1 MEKSVAKA
9 ATEEVGLGD
18 SWTVVDQAMFPEI
31 APSYRSKANVN
42 EDLSGDR
49 EEKPQT
55 HTKAV
60 QVAKQETNLGS
71 SRVKMDRPEMVQT
84 RASANQAVVH
94 EEIVED
100 PTGRSSGLLQP
111 QDSVDLQ
118 SSNSESESE
127 EENRPED
134 AAEIARVEEEMKL
147 RLRLLIAPIF
157 PALISGYVLAMY
169 ASNLDIPVPN
179 GLILITVFCAW
190 VFGIGANTM
199 ATI

>member
-1 MEKSVAKA
+1 
-9 ATEEVGLGD
+9 
-18 SWTVVDQAMFPEI
+18 
-31 APSYRSKANVN
+31 
-42 EDLSGDR
+42 
-49 EEKPQT
+49 
-55 HTKAV
+55 
-60 QVAKQETNLGS
+60 
-71 SRVKMDRPEMVQT
+71 MDRPEMVQT

-134 AAEIARVEEEMKL
+134 AAEIARVED
-147 RLRLLIAPIF
+147 
-157 PALISGYVLAMY
+157 GYVLAMY